1 MVAKMN
7 PAYIKPEPELYY
19 TSSDDDTDD
28 ESSYYS
34 DNESDDESEET
45 SEFSSEEDASESES
59 DTASGSSESESDT
72 ASGSS
77 DESISQNFA
86 AAAIKDDPEPMLDE
100 SPKVRPREELLDDA
114 DLDSEDE
121 YMLSHLP
128 FKKAK
133 SAEELVDKDRVA
145 DDVTS
150 QPPLSHSGEIPT
162 SLFSCDFLDIQ
173 PPRDYPVGLRSSP
186 VVLAPATPEAV
197 VDDVTT
203 QPPPD
208 LSADLPRSSADL
220 PSLPVLFSTDLVDKD
235 EMVDDVTVQ
244 PTTDLSADLPSS
256 SADLPPPPVLF
267 PANFVDKDEMADDVT
282 VQPTADLS
290 ADFPGVSLSP
300 DEAVS
305 LFLDGIPVGCND
317 TTTEDAVINRFLTSF
332 PTRESW
338 ERFARFIAEI
348 RWPEEQKSLFASLKD
363 KLLSLFKH

>member
-1 MVAKMN
+1 
-7 PAYIKPEPELYY
+7 
-19 TSSDDDTDD
+19 
-28 ESSYYS
+28 
-34 DNESDDESEET
+34 
-45 SEFSSEEDASESES
+45 
-59 DTASGSSESESDT
+59 
-72 ASGSS
+72 
-77 DESISQNFA
+77 
-86 AAAIKDDPEPMLDE
+86 MLDE
-100 SPKVRPREELLDDA
+100 SPKVRPREELLDDS
-114 DLDSEDE
+114 DFDSEDE
-121 YMLSHLP
+121 YLMSHLP

-133 SAEELVDKDRVA
+133 SEEEFLDKDRVA

-150 QPPLSHSGEIPT
+150 QPPLVHSAEIPT

-173 PPRDYPVGLRSSP
+173 PPAEL
-186 VVLAPATPEAV
+186 LAPATPEAA
-197 VDDVTT
+197 VDDDTT

-220 PSLPVLFSTDLVDKD
+220 P
-235 EMVDDVTVQ
+235 
-244 PTTDLSADLPSS
+244 
-256 SADLPPPPVLF
+256 PPPVLF
-267 PANFVDKDEMADDVT
+267 SADLVDKDEMADDVT
-282 VQPTADLS
+282 VQPLADLS

-317 TTTEDAVINRFLTSF
+317 TTTEEAVINRFLTSF

>member
-1 MVAKMN
+1 MVAKMF
-7 PAYIKPEPELYY
+7 PAYIKPEPELEF
-19 TSSDDDTDD
+19 TSSSDDDTDD

-34 DNESDDESEET
+34 DNESDDESEES

-59 DTASGSSESESDT
+59 DTG
-72 ASGSS
+72 SGSS

-100 SPKVRPREELLDDA
+100 SPKVRPREELLDDS
-114 DLDSEDE
+114 DFDSEDE
-121 YMLSHLP
+121 YLMSHLP

-133 SAEELVDKDRVA
+133 SAEDFLDKDPVA

-173 PPRDYPVGLRSSP
+173 PPAEL
-186 VVLAPATPEAV
+186 LAPATPEAV
-197 VDDVTT
+197 VDDDTT

-208 LSADLPRSSADL
+208 LSADLPRSSTDL
-220 PSLPVLFSTDLVDKD
+220 PPPPVLFSADLVDKD
-235 EMVDDVTVQ
+235 EMADDVTVQ
-244 PTTDLSADLPSS
+244 PTADLSADLPSS

-267 PANFVDKDEMADDVT
+267 SANLVDKDEMADDVT
-282 VQPTADLS
+282 AQPMADLS

-317 TTTEDAVINRFLTSF
+317 TTTEEAVINRFLTSF